1 MCVPVQKLYDR
12 YALPPPE
19 IEAELQRVALA
30 EHGLCRC
37 WLPAYWQT
45 AKRYPCGSDDEVRGA
60 TVWLRVFERTRKG
73 AVSVGGRVPVVT
85 IMDLDSG
92 RPMSLLEVASCT
104 TELGS
109 VRARELRRRPLVAIA
124 GSGS

>member
-1 MCVPVQKLYDR
+1 MPVQALYDR
-12 YALPPPE
+12 YASPPPE

-45 AKRYPCGSDDEVRGA
+45 AKRYPCGSDSEVRDA

-73 AVSVGGRVPVVT
+73 EVSVGERAPAVT
-85 IMDLDSG
+85 LLDLDSG
-92 RPMSLLEVASCT
+92 RPVSLLEATAST
-104 TELGS
+104 TERGT
-109 VRARELRRRPLVAIA
+109 RECHHRPLVAIA